1 MWGVVCTSLPA
12 AVPSHRPAP
21 DVNKKKKKRKE
32 QQKSAFL
39 FSNLFILPLLHPK
52 KWRGVFLLPFVYIV
66 VVSSWCGPLDLHVE
80 NVFSPSS
87 LPAAADL
94 LPFVINS
101 CPFRRTPCDSSFSF
115 FSRLVLHCIELPISS
130 KVNIQHLSFPSTPH
144 RSFLFQ
150 AYFFFFC
157 WSSKLVFLQ
166 PLLVQSSTTFCD
178 KPILL
183 FLFLFELSLNDVR
196 AAMTRLAIQMIWSGN
211 FCGISN

>member
-39 FSNLFILPLLHPK
+39 FSILFILLLLLYLK
-52 KWRGVFLLPFVYIV
+52 KEEGGISFTFCVYRRRV
-66 VVSSWCGPLDLHVE
+66 YVAD
-80 NVFSPSS
+80 VFSPSS

-101 CPFRRTPCDSSFSF
+101 CPFRRTPCDSSSSFS
-115 FSRLVLHCIELPISS
+115 SRLVLHCIELAISS
-130 KVNIQHLSFPSTPH
+130 KVNIQHLAFPSTPH
-144 RSFLFQ
+144 RSIPFQ
-150 AYFFFFC
+150 ACFLC
-157 WSSKLVFLQ
+157 WFSKLVFLQ
-166 PLLVQSSTTFCD
+166 PLLVVQSSTTFCD

-183 FLFLFELSLNDVR
+183 FLFLFELSLNAVI

-211 FCGISN
+211 FCGVSN